1 MLIRSYSQCIH
12 FKYSSECAIS
22 VDEDGN
28 GSKWGFCNKNCAEG
42 FFLLTQ
48 THVGTDFKMRA
59 KKVLF
64 YICNI
69 KIVSINN
76 VICIS
81 FCGKHHDSPS

>member
-12 FKYSSECAIS
+12 SSNSSECAIS

-28 GSKWGFCNKNCAEG
+28 ASKWGFCNKNCAEG

-76 VICIS
+76 V
-81 FCGKHHDSPS
+81 FV